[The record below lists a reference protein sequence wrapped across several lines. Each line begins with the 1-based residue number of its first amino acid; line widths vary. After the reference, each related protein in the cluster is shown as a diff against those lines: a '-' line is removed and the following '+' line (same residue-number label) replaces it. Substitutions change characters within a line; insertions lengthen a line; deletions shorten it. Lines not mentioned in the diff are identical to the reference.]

1 MLLASGSGDEAE
13 FFAQLDGLGAALS
26 AQFVKDATGVSL
38 YGVFAHEELFRDLPV
53 AETLG
58 DEFQYFQFARR
69 DAEGFA
75 FAVVGAKGFA
85 GRNGDFLC
93 DNALLLPGQL
103 QAKPDAESG
112 KCRCN
117 QASIDFDGVLGDEE
131 AVLRPFQRGDEDA
144 SDQTVEDDMAFH
156 RLRLGSVWRE
166 FYYGMVRLRCWDRT
180 AVFNPFDVSLAV
192 SSQSKWSYQ
201 NDLQWL
207 LTPTTY
213 FRNIPLHL
221 RLPTQ
226 PSNFARFLCGEIQ
239 VLRPSCAESLR

>member
-1 MLLASGSGDEAE
+1 MGRKIMLLASGSGDEAE

-75 FAVVGAKGFA
+75 FVVGAKGFA
-85 GRNGDFLC
+85 GWNGDFLC
-93 DNALLLPGQL
+93 DNALLLAGQL
-103 QAKPDAESG
+103 QAEPDAESG

-117 QASIDFDGVLGDEE
+117 QASVDFDGVLDDEE

-144 SDQTVEDDMAFH
+144 SDQTVEEDTAFH
-156 RLRLGSVWRE
+156 WLRLGSV
-166 FYYGMVRLRCWDRT
+166 
-180 AVFNPFDVSLAV
+180 
-192 SSQSKWSYQ
+192 
-201 NDLQWL
+201 
-207 LTPTTY
+207 
-213 FRNIPLHL
+213 
-221 RLPTQ
+221 
-226 PSNFARFLCGEIQ
+226 
-239 VLRPSCAESLR
+239 